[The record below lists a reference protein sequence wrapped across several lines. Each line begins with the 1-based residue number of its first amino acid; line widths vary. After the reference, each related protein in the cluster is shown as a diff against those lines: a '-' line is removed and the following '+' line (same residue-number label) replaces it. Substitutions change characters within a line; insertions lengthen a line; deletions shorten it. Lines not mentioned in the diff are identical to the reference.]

1 MRVSGTQTWIGR
13 NPRSRDRLRCARTFS
28 RDERRFGA
36 DRRFE
41 LEVIGNSPEIVTCN
55 ILGGAPKCNTI
66 WRQKNLASRFRRLQ
80 SHGNRADPVP
90 PPIRV
95 KAAGEFIALH
105 LPDAVKAR
113 AGSRSEG
120 ESSSLWLW
128 PWIHPP
134 WQLRRVPQN
143 ARSRLQKR
151 QRIDAKLTI
160 YATNG
165 SGDVKRLKGADG
177 CRLRI
182 GDWRVILIEDAR
194 SITVIAVETAKR
206 FTAERKTS

>member
-1 MRVSGTQTWIGR
+1 MQHH
-13 NPRSRDRLRCARTFS
+13 
-28 RDERRFGA
+28 
-36 DRRFE
+36 
-41 LEVIGNSPEIVTCN
+41 LETE
-55 ILGGAPKCNTI
+55 
-66 WRQKNLASRFRRLQ
+66 NLASRFRRLQ

-182 GDWRVILIEDAR
+182 GDWRVIFIEDDR
-194 SITVIAVETAKR
+194 SITVIAVGN
-206 FTAERKTS
+206 RKEIYD